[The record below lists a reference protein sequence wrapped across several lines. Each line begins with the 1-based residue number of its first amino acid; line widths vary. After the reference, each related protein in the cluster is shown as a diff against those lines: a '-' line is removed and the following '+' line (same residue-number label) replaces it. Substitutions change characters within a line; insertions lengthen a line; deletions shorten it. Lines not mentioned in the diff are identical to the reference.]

1 MESLNALLAEDGTW
15 TGPCA
20 DRRGELRDA
29 IARLEDALMS
39 FDDLRGFSEDIS
51 TRYSFRLG
59 HYEDSLKNALDG
71 QDDLEEFFLSAQQL
85 QTAGE
90 EAHLAGQE
98 QRHAQ
103 ESARL
108 SMERIESI
116 LAGWLE
122 AALTPCQETKIE
134 EARNFLRALD
144 GELNRLSSAPLRRNG
159 QGRRRLRHTA

>member
-20 DRRGELRDA
+20 GRRQELRDA
-29 IARLEDALMS
+29 VASLEAALMS
-39 FDDLRGFSEDIS
+39 FDDVRGFSEDMA

-59 HYEDSLKNALDG
+59 HYEDSLKNALEG
-71 QDDLEEFFLSAQQL
+71 QDDLEGFFLSAQQL

-90 EAHLAGQE
+90 EAHLAGEE
-98 QRHAQ
+98 QRQAH
-103 ESARL
+103 ENARL
-108 SMERIESI
+108 SMEQIESI

-144 GELNRLSSAPLRRNG
+144 GELNRLSKAPLRRSG
-159 QGRRRLRHTA
+159 QGRGRLRHTA